1 MMPFP
6 ETSRL
11 YSSEDDNGGLSAF
24 FVYILYVW
32 NLSLL
37 FLLKG
42 FSNILPSLVQNHSV
56 LWKQRNLM
64 VSSTSYF
71 STSNPVT
78 SVAYTF

>member
-1 MMPFP
+1 MPFP
-6 ETSRL
+6 DTSGR
-11 YSSEDDNGGLSAF
+11 YSSEDDNGACLHSL
-24 FVYILYVW
+24 YIHLACVE
-32 NLSLL
+32 LSLL
-37 FLLKG
+37 FLLKS

-64 VSSTSYF
+64 VSTTSYF